1 MVDLPLILLPLLQVS
16 AERLL
21 ATMTEPYGDTRR
33 SFLRRPATPP
43 GRCIV
48 ETITAINSEHSACV
62 RSSIDLRLRA
72 RRPGTL
78 FANLPDGSGWTGSL
92 RSRFRNSAPSLCTYG
107 KDIGA
112 NELTFSLST
121 MLTLFALASWHILRA
136 WLWGALDRGDGRKL
150 DTSLC
155 TECSPDSYDTGEPS
169 GTIRDPR
176 GRPREPFACLGGYG
190 RLRRE
195 TPVRER
201 G

>member
-1 MVDLPLILLPLLQVS
+1 
-16 AERLL
+16 
-21 ATMTEPYGDTRR
+21 MTPDRASYGDRQP
-33 SFLRRPATPP
+33 RPAA
-43 GRCIV
+43 V
-48 ETITAINSEHSACV
+48 SSSTITAINSEHSARV
-62 RSSIDLRLRA
+62 RSSIDLRSACAPAGQQL
-72 RRPGTL
+72 P
-78 FANLPDGSGWTGSL
+78 ANLPRRRAGWTGSL
-92 RSRFRNSAPSLCTYG
+92 RSRFRSLSPTLCTYG
-107 KDIGA
+107 KGIGA
-112 NELTFSLST
+112 NELTFILST
-121 MLTLFALASWHILRA
+121 MLTLYDFMRPSWHNQRD

-195 TPVRER
+195 TPVWVK